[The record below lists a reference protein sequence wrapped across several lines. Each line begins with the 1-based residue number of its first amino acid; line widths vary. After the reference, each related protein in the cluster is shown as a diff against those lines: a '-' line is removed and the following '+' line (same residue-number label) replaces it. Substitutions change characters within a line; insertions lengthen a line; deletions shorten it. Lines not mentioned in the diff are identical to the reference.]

1 MPIIL
6 STSRFHIAVLLF
18 FLSATILAQSTVEV
32 GLLPTVN
39 LNIGLQK
46 NWEINTKWET
56 RQLIQRRIEGEND
69 GQGFTFLQSDQSAVL
84 ARKVGLNSKVVA
96 GYLLRIKDGEFIHRM
111 IQQFSIVQR
120 LPQLRLAHRFATDQ
134 TFVPDEKLETRLRY
148 RIGTEIALNGQSA
161 DAGEPY
167 LKINHE
173 YLGSWQG
180 PDFDLEIRVVPVLG
194 YKFNDIN
201 KLELGL
207 DFRFDSFLEEA
218 ERRRYWGLLA
228 WYYKLGK
235 V

>member
-6 STSRFHIAVLLF
+6 SISRLHITGLLLLF
-18 FLSATILAQSTVEV
+18 GVMLVAQTTVEV

-46 NWEINTKWET
+46 GWEINTKWET
-56 RQLIQRRIEGEND
+56 RQLVQRSIGGEND

-84 ARKVGLNSKVVA
+84 ARKVGLNSKLA
-96 GYLLRIKDGEFIHRM
+96 GGYLLRIKEDEFVHRL

-120 LPQLRLAHRFATDQ
+120 LPSFRLAHRFAADQ
-134 TFVPDEKLETRLRY
+134 TFAPDEKVETRLRY

-201 KLELGL
+201 KLELGV
-207 DFRFDSFLEEA
+207 DMRFDSFLEKPG
-218 ERRRYWGLLA
+218 RRRYWGVVA
-228 WYYKLGK
+228 WYYK